1 LNENYSRQPAAT
13 RRRFLLV
20 HNPTAGRRGQTLA
33 AETVAELEARGCEI
47 MTRPSGASLDGDR
60 PDAIIA
66 AGGDGTVRALAN
78 LAASLD
84 IPVGI
89 VPVGT
94 GNVLAT
100 EIGMP
105 RDAVAVADI
114 LMGGAAVAIQGG
126 TANGAPFF
134 LMAGAGFDGEAV
146 KGLDVPTKRR
156 FGKLAYAWPGLRA
169 LGLRPAPLTIT
180 IDGVAHRGRWVVIA
194 KARHYGGSFVI
205 APKADIRRAG
215 FEAAVFK
222 SFGRLRTIRQLLA
235 ISLGRLEREK
245 HVEIVSCH
253 RVTVAAESAVPA
265 QVDGDPFG
273 STPLVVDSDG
283 PRMKLIV
290 PDAFARR
297 APGYA

>member
-1 LNENYSRQPAAT
+1 MT

-33 AETVAELEARGCEI
+33 AEAVAELEARGCEI
-47 MTRPSGASLDGDR
+47 MTRPSGASLDDR
-60 PDAIIA
+60 DAPDAIIA
-66 AGGDGTVRALAN
+66 AGGDGTVRALAV

-84 IPVGI
+84 VPLGI

-105 RDAVAVADI
+105 RDATAVADI
-114 LMGGAAVAIQGG
+114 LMCGTAVAIQGG

-156 FGKLAYAWPGLRA
+156 FGKLAYTWPGLRA
-169 LGLRPAPLTIT
+169 LASRPVPLTIT
-180 IDGVAHRGRWVVIA
+180 IDGAVHRGRWVVVA
-194 KARHYGGSFVI
+194 NARHYGGSFVI

-215 FEAAVFK
+215 FEAVVFK
-222 SFGRLRTIRQLLA
+222 SFGRLRTMRQLAA
-235 ISLGRLEREK
+235 ISVGRLERET
-245 HVEIVSCH
+245 HVEIVPCRH
-253 RVTVAAESAVPA
+253 VTVTAQSPVPV
-265 QVDGDPFG
+265 QVDGDAFG
-273 STPLVVDSDG
+273 STPLVVGPDG
-283 PRMKLIV
+283 PRIKLIV
-290 PDAFARR
+290 PEAFARR
-297 APGYA
+297 APGQA